1 MKFSKILS
9 AAAAI
14 AAAGMMT
21 VSASAELMTVS
32 DGAEGLSSGTGMWL
46 VYLLSDGSDASKPAR
61 DVGIDY
67 SKIDKLS
74 VTFTVPE
81 EDKIFWDGGTGGA
94 LFLSMNGGTVGGKSG
109 EGTFDTYNWI
119 SQGYW
124 GISDDALGLTTWG
137 DGQEIQTEKV
147 GDYTYKLTSNSF
159 KNAFADGEE
168 PTLVQFGMQEWGS
181 GVNRIEIQKLEV
193 LDASGNAIVTFDGKG
208 NYTVANGSGEAP
220 STDNNAGG
228 DSNNAGNSNS
238 GANNVDTGV
247 EGVAAVVGVAAL
259 AAGAV
264 VLSRK
269 RK

>member
-14 AAAGMMT
+14 AAAGMMVT
-21 VSASAELMTVS
+21 TARAELVVPDAQENFIPGS
-32 DGAEGLSSGTGMWL
+32 GMWL
-46 VYLLSDGSDASKPAR
+46 VVLKSDGSDPTKPVR
-61 DVGIDY
+61 DLDIDY
-67 SKIDKLS
+67 AKIDKLS
-74 VTFTVPE
+74 VTFTVEE
-81 EDKIFWDGGTGGA
+81 EDQIFWDGGTGGA

-124 GISDDALGLTTWG
+124 GVSDEDLGITTWG
-137 DGQEIQTEKV
+137 EDQEIQTEKV

-168 PTLVQFGMQEWGS
+168 PSLVQLGMQEWGN
-181 GVNRIEIQKLEV
+181 GVNRISIQKFEL
-193 LDASGNAIVTFDGKG
+193 LDASGNVMVTIDGKG
-208 NYTVANGSGEAP
+208 NVTIENGSSAP
-220 STDNNAGG
+220 STPDTTPSNDNNNTGTP
-228 DSNNAGNSNS
+228 
-238 GANNVDTGV
+238 ANNVDTGV